1 MAELEKSTGK
11 VRIDSTLC
19 SRGFAYV
26 DQECWI
32 KVGTIRENI
41 LFGAPLNESFYREV
55 VDACALTADLN
66 LFPKGDAT
74 FVGENGISLS
84 GGQRARLALARACY
98 ANKMDL
104 YLVDDPLSAVDVHVG
119 KHIYDNCIQGLLKNK
134 TRILCTHHYKHLVDA
149 DLVLVV
155 DNGKIV
161 QSGTGAQIISSYI
174 AWFGK
179 ESVAQIKD
187 SDDMTDTTKV
197 KEKLVEQLKQI
208 DTEDLKRQDDEE
220 KEQGNIS
227 YQVYKYYCLSI
238 GICLTSLTLLALF
251 LMQASKNLTD
261 LWLSYGTEQ
270 HHELI
275 PSAGNRT
282 DSTQSTFFIV
292 YGSLCAANSVFTLFR
307 AFLFAY
313 SGILAGKYIH
323 RRLID
328 SLSKGSL
335 SFYQNTPSGRI
346 LNRLSSDMYAIDDAL
361 PFILNIFLAN
371 LFGLVGM
378 LAVTCYSLPW
388 SSVSLIPLSIVYYNI
403 QSYYRWTSRELKR
416 LSSVSLSP
424 IYTHFHET
432 LCGLTTIRAFRQV
445 DQFLAQN
452 KQFLSD
458 FIRASYVNM
467 SASLWL
473 SFRLQMISVV
483 MIFVVGLT
491 AVFQHIYSTANASLL
506 GLALSYILNITG
518 LLNGLIG
525 SFTETEKEMVSVER
539 AHQFERIESEDWEGD
554 RDVPVNW
561 PVLPD
566 IEFNSVVLRY
576 KSDGLNA
583 LNGVCFSI
591 KAGEKVGV
599 CGRTG

>member
-1 MAELEKSTGK
+1 MAELEKSMGK
-11 VRIDSTLC
+11 VRIDSNLC

-32 KVGTIRENI
+32 KAGTIRQNI
-41 LFGAPLNESFYREV
+41 LFGAPMNESFYREV
-55 VDACALTADLN
+55 LEACALTSDLN

-84 GGQRARLALARACY
+84 GGQKARLALARACY

-104 YLVDDPLSAVDVHVG
+104 FLLDDPLSAVDVHVG
-119 KHIYDNCIQGLLKNK
+119 KHIYDNCIQGLLKSK
-134 TRILCTHHYKHLVDA
+134 TRILCTHHYKHLVNA

-161 QSGTGAQIISSYI
+161 QSGTGAQIISSYM

-179 ESVAQIKD
+179 EPVTQVERDNA
-187 SDDMTDTTKV
+187 TENNTTI

-208 DTEDLKRQDDEE
+208 DQEDLKRQDDEE

-261 LWLSYGTEQ
+261 LWLSYGTEH
-270 HHELI
+270 HHEMK
-275 PSAGNRT
+275 SENGT
-282 DSTQSTFFIV
+282 DSSLFFIV
-292 YGSLCAANSVFTLFR
+292 YGCLCAANSVFTLFR
-307 AFLFAY
+307 AFFFAY

-323 RRLID
+323 KRFID

-335 SFYQNTPSGRI
+335 NFYQNTPSGRI
-346 LNRLSSDMYAIDDAL
+346 LNRLSSDMYAIDDSL

-378 LAVTCYSLPW
+378 LAVTSYSLPW
-388 SSVSLIPLSIVYYNI
+388 FSVSLVPLSIVYYNI

-416 LSSVSLSP
+416 LSSISLSP

-432 LCGLTTIRAFRQV
+432 LSGLTTIRAFRQAN
-445 DQFLAQN
+445 QFLAQN
-452 KQFLSD
+452 KQFLTD

-491 AVFQHIYSTANASLL
+491 AVFQHIYSTANASLI

-539 AHQFERIESEDWEGD
+539 AHQFERIDSEDWEGD
-554 RDVPVNW
+554 KEVPENW
-561 PVLPD
+561 PVLPE
-566 IEFNSVVLRY
+566 IEFNSVVLKY

-583 LNGVCFSI
+583 LNNVCFSI
-591 KAGEKVGV
+591 KAGEKIGV